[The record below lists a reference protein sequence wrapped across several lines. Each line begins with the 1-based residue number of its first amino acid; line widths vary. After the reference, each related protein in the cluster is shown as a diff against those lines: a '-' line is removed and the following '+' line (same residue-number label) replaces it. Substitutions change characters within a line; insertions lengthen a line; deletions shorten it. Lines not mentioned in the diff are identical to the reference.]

1 MEIDLNYK
9 KILDKSMPVTFDS
22 VGIEDGHEVERMWL
36 ADMVGGKWVEDYV
49 VVRRDAYDTVTDDD
63 GAVYALIE
71 NGRMLVKAP
80 NVKRYRIPEDV
91 YRIAVNA
98 FKECTELGELDVP
111 YLVNDYEID
120 KVLKQ
125 CDYQFKVHLWN
136 WPYNSKRSEQLE
148 REIAEGY
155 VDEYGFVYS
164 QDRKRL
170 LKAAPKVKEYWI
182 PEGVERIDRLAFH
195 HCVFEDLHIPSTCKM
210 EEWPVEE
217 WPVWG
222 NERIQGCIY
231 GIPGRQH
238 TGAVD
243 MKLQK

>member
-36 ADMVGGKWVEDYV
+36 ADMVDGKWVEDYV
-49 VVRRDAYDTVTDDD
+49 IVRRDTYEIVTDAD
-63 GAVYALIE
+63 GAIFALIE

-98 FKECTELGELDVP
+98 FKECAELEEMDVP
-111 YLVNDYEID
+111 YLVDDVEID
-120 KVLKQ
+120 MALKRSGH
-125 CDYQFKVHLWN
+125 QFKAHLWN
-136 WPYNSKRSEQLE
+136 WSYDSTRSEQLE
-148 REIAEGY
+148 KEIAEGY

-182 PEGVERIDRLAFH
+182 PEGVEKIDRLAFH
-195 HCVFEDLHIPSTCKM
+195 HCVFEDLHIPSTCRM

-222 NERIQGCIY
+222 NERIQGCIW
-231 GIPGRQH
+231 PWELE
-238 TGAVD
+238 
-243 MKLQK
+243 K

>member
-91 YRIAVNA
+91 FRIAVNA
-98 FKECTELGELDVP
+98 FKECAELEEMDVP
-111 YLVNDYEID
+111 YLVDDVEID
-120 KVLKQ
+120 MALKRSGH
-125 CDYQFKVHLWN
+125 QFKVHLWN
-136 WPYNSKRSEQLE
+136 WSYDSTRSEQLE
-148 REIAEGY
+148 KEIAEGY

-182 PEGVERIDRLAFH
+182 PEGVEKIDRLAFH
-195 HCVFEDLHIPSTCKM
+195 HCVFEDLHIPSTCRM

-222 NERIQGCIY
+222 NERIQGCIW
-231 GIPGRQH
+231 PWELE
-238 TGAVD
+238 
-243 MKLQK
+243 K

>member
-195 HCVFEDLHIPSTCKM
+195 HCVFEDFISYWQGRPYGWCHTTC
-210 EEWPVEE
+210 
-217 WPVWG
+217 
-222 NERIQGCIY
+222 
-231 GIPGRQH
+231 GR
-238 TGAVD
+238 TGVG
-243 MKLQK
+243 K